1 MLAVVIDFP
10 RADKASGTTLV
21 VCLLLLVPLLLLG
34 VGTMESAVLG
44 ERMAANIEDRAR
56 AFDAAETALEAGEAW
71 LRSQAVLP
79 IASSEGAGGV
89 WREGVLGQDLSDSR
103 VWWDVSGTDVQW
115 WESHGTAVGDVTS
128 LAVPAHYVIEQYR
141 LVSDG
146 ESVDVNGRLQPILAF
161 HRITAIGIGRRV
173 TNRVRVQS
181 TFARRYERLNDDD
194 QFVNV
199 DSADRVVERGAVT
212 GEGPLHSLGA
222 DLASRIGDTPTRRNN
237 ALFGRQSWRLLD

>member
-79 IASSEGAGGV
+79 IASSEGLEGFGERAFWGRIYRIVGCGGTCPAPM
-89 WREGVLGQDLSDSR
+89 S
-103 VWWDVSGTDVQW
+103 SGGKAM
-115 WESHGTAVGDVTS
+115 ELPS
-128 LAVPAHYVIEQYR
+128 EM
-141 LVSDG
+141 
-146 ESVDVNGRLQPILAF
+146 
-161 HRITAIGIGRRV
+161 
-173 TNRVRVQS
+173 
-181 TFARRYERLNDDD
+181 
-194 QFVNV
+194 
-199 DSADRVVERGAVT
+199 
-212 GEGPLHSLGA
+212 
-222 DLASRIGDTPTRRNN
+222 
-237 ALFGRQSWRLLD
+237 

>member
-56 AFDAAETALEAGEAW
+56 AFGAAETALEAGEAW
-71 LRSQAVLP
+71 LRSQEFLP

-146 ESVDVNGRLQPILAF
+146 ESVDVNGRLQP
-161 HRITAIGIGRRV
+161 
-173 TNRVRVQS
+173 
-181 TFARRYERLNDDD
+181 TFARRYERLKEIERD
-194 QFVNV
+194 VNSDKKIAKCWLKLAIKV
-199 DSADRVVERGAVT
+199 AVSLLLCALT
-212 GEGPLHSLGA
+212 LAQGGESSLRHFIVFQPHSNCCEGIGRNFLMQLGF
-222 DLASRIGDTPTRRNN
+222 NN
-237 ALFGRQSWRLLD
+237 EGKEPCAHICAV